1 MIEMAKEKPSITSR
15 PITFTHK
22 VPILKTRRFWEKL
35 EEGEVYATKCRKCG
49 RLYYPPQGD
58 CAHCLSSDVEW
69 VKLSNEATIET
80 YTYASQR
87 PAGFNQYEPYIIA
100 IARTKDGVRV
110 MGWLEDIGPE
120 DVKVGM
126 KLIMSTKKLPDGF
139 LVITFK
145 PRSSR

>member
-1 MIEMAKEKPSITSR
+1 MSIMAEETPSITSR

-69 VKLSNEATIET
+69 VKLSKEAILET
-80 YTYASQR
+80 YTHALHR
-87 PAGFNQYEPYIIA
+87 PAGFNQYEPYTIA
-100 IARTKDGVRV
+100 IARTRDGVCV
-110 MGWLEDIGPE
+110 MGWLEDVE
-120 DVKVGM
+120 LKDVKVGM
-126 KLIMSTKKLPDGF
+126 KLEMSTKKLPDGF

-145 PRSSR
+145 PSSSR

>member
-1 MIEMAKEKPSITSR
+1 MKDMAEENPSITSR

-49 RLYYPPQGD
+49 RLYYPPQSD

-69 VKLSNEATIET
+69 LKLSKEAILET
-80 YTYASQR
+80 YTHTPQR
-87 PAGFNQYEPYIIA
+87 PAGFTQYEPYTIA

-110 MGWLEDIGPE
+110 MGWLEDVEPE
-120 DVKVGM
+120 DIEIGM
-126 KLIMSTKKLPDGF
+126 KLVMSTKKLPDGF

-145 PRSSR
+145 PDNSR